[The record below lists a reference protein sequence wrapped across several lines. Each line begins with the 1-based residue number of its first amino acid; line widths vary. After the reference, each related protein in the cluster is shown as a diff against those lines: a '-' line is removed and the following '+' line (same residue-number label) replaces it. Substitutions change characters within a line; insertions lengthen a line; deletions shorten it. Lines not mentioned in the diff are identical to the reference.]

1 MSELI
6 HLEGISRR
14 FSLGGTEVAALD
26 RVSLRVA
33 EGEYLAVM
41 GPSGSGKSTLLNVL
55 GLLDR
60 PDEGRYW
67 LGGEDTASL
76 PEPAL
81 AQLRG
86 HRIGFVFQSF
96 HLISRL
102 TARENVELPLMLCGV
117 APGERLRRSQQ
128 LLGELGLAN
137 RADHRPAELSGGQR
151 QRVAIARAMV
161 MSPRLILADEPTGN
175 LDSRS
180 GEEVIALLEG
190 LNREQGITLVV
201 VTHDPRLG
209 ERAGRR
215 LLMTDGRIST
225 DSGGEIADRLLGTDR
240 IVRTDRAH
248 RGGA

>member
-1 MSELI
+1 MSDLI
-6 HLEGISRR
+6 RLDAVSRC
-14 FSLGGTEVAALD
+14 FTLGGSEVAALD

-67 LGGEDTASL
+67 LGGEDTATLS
-76 PEPAL
+76 EPAL

-102 TARENVELPLMLCGV
+102 TARENVELPLMLCGI
-117 APGERLRRSQQ
+117 APGERHRRSQR
-128 LLGELGLAN
+128 LLGELGLEN
-137 RADHRPAELSGGQR
+137 RAGHRPAELSGGQR
-151 QRVAIARAMV
+151 QRVAIARAMA
-161 MSPRLILADEPTGN
+161 MAPRLILADEPTGN

-180 GEEVIALLEG
+180 GEEVITLLEE

-209 ERAGRR
+209 DRAGRR
-215 LLMTDGRIST
+215 ILMNDGRINI
-225 DSGGEIADRLLGTDR
+225 DSGGG
-240 IVRTDRAH
+240 
-248 RGGA
+248 

>member
-6 HLEGISRR
+6 RLDAVSRR
-14 FSLGGTEVAALD
+14 FTLGGTEVAALEH
-26 RVSLRVA
+26 VSLRVA

-60 PDEGRYW
+60 PDEGQYW
-67 LGGEDTASL
+67 LGGQDIATLS
-76 PEPAL
+76 EPAL

-96 HLISRL
+96 HLIPRL

-117 APGERLRRSQQ
+117 LPAERHRRSQR
-128 LLGELGLAN
+128 LLEDLGLDN

-151 QRVAIARAMV
+151 QRVAIARAMA
-161 MSPRLILADEPTGN
+161 MAPRLILADEPTGN

-180 GEEVIALLEG
+180 GEEVITLLEG
-190 LNREQGITLVV
+190 LNREQGITLMV

-215 LLMTDGRIST
+215 ILMNDGRISS
-225 DSGGEIADRLLGTDR
+225 DSGGG
-240 IVRTDRAH
+240 
-248 RGGA
+248 

>member
-6 HLEGISRR
+6 RLDAVSRR
-14 FSLGGTEVAALD
+14 FTLGGTEVAALEH
-26 RVSLRVA
+26 VSLRVA

-60 PDEGRYW
+60 PDEGQYW
-67 LGGEDTASL
+67 LGGEDIATLS
-76 PEPAL
+76 EPAL

-117 APGERLRRSQQ
+117 LPAERHRRSQR
-128 LLGELGLAN
+128 LLEELGLDN

-151 QRVAIARAMV
+151 QRVAIARAMA
-161 MSPRLILADEPTGN
+161 MAPRLILADEPTGN

-180 GEEVIALLEG
+180 GEEVITLLEG
-190 LNREQGITLVV
+190 LNREQGITLMV

-215 LLMTDGRIST
+215 ISMDDGRISS
-225 DSGGEIADRLLGTDR
+225 DSCGG
-240 IVRTDRAH
+240 
-248 RGGA
+248 

>member
-6 HLEGISRR
+6 RLDAVSRR
-14 FSLGGTEVAALD
+14 FTLGGTEVAALD

-67 LGGEDTASL
+67 LGGQDIATLS
-76 PEPAL
+76 EPAL

-96 HLISRL
+96 HLIPRL

-117 APGERLRRSQQ
+117 LPAERHRRSQR
-128 LLGELGLAN
+128 LLGDLGLDN

-151 QRVAIARAMV
+151 QRVAIARAMA
-161 MSPRLILADEPTGN
+161 MAPRLILADEPTGN

-180 GEEVIALLEG
+180 GEEVITLLEG
-190 LNREQGITLVV
+190 LNRQQGITLMV

-215 LLMTDGRIST
+215 ILMNDGRISS
-225 DSGGEIADRLLGTDR
+225 DSGGG
-240 IVRTDRAH
+240 
-248 RGGA
+248 

>member
-6 HLEGISRR
+6 RLEAVSRR
-14 FSLGGTEVAALD
+14 FILGGSEVAALAQ
-26 RVSLRVA
+26 VSLRVA

-67 LGGEDTASL
+67 LGGQDTATLS
-76 PEPAL
+76 EPAL
-81 AQLRG
+81 ARLRG

-96 HLISRL
+96 HLIPRL

-117 APGERLRRSQQ
+117 LPAERHRRSQR
-128 LLGELGLAN
+128 LLGGLGLDN

-151 QRVAIARAMV
+151 QRVAIARAMA
-161 MSPRLILADEPTGN
+161 MAPRLILADEPTGN

-180 GEEVIALLEG
+180 GEEVITLLEG
-190 LNREQGITLVV
+190 LNREQGITLMV
-201 VTHDPRLG
+201 VTHDPRIG

-215 LLMTDGRIST
+215 ILMNDGRISS
-225 DSGGEIADRLLGTDR
+225 DSGGG
-240 IVRTDRAH
+240 
-248 RGGA
+248 

>member
-1 MSELI
+1 MSDLI
-6 HLEGISRR
+6 RLDAVSRR
-14 FSLGGTEVAALD
+14 FTLGGTEVAALEH
-26 RVSLRVA
+26 VSLRVA

-60 PDEGRYW
+60 PDEGQYW
-67 LGGEDTASL
+67 LGGQDIATLS
-76 PEPAL
+76 EPAL

-117 APGERLRRSQQ
+117 LPAERHRRSQR
-128 LLGELGLAN
+128 LLEDLGLEN

-151 QRVAIARAMV
+151 QRVAIARAMA
-161 MSPRLILADEPTGN
+161 MAPRLILADEPTGN

-180 GEEVIALLEG
+180 GEEVITLLEG
-190 LNREQGITLVV
+190 LNREQGITLMV

-215 LLMTDGRIST
+215 ISMDDGRISS
-225 DSGGEIADRLLGTDR
+225 DSGGG
-240 IVRTDRAH
+240 
-248 RGGA
+248 

>member
-1 MSELI
+1 MSDLI
-6 HLEGISRR
+6 RLEAVSRR
-14 FSLGGTEVAALD
+14 FTLGGSEVAALD

-67 LGGEDTASL
+67 LGGEDTATLS
-76 PEPAL
+76 EPAL
-81 AQLRG
+81 ARLRG

-96 HLISRL
+96 HLVSRL

-117 APGERLRRSQQ
+117 APTERHRRSQQ
-128 LLGELGLAN
+128 LLASLGLGN

-151 QRVAIARAMV
+151 QRVAIARAMA
-161 MSPRLILADEPTGN
+161 MAPRLILADEPTGN

-180 GEEVIALLEG
+180 GEEVITLLEG

-215 LLMTDGRIST
+215 ILMNDGRIGS
-225 DSGGEIADRLLGTDR
+225 DSGGN
-240 IVRTDRAH
+240 
-248 RGGA
+248 

>member
-1 MSELI
+1 MSDLI
-6 HLEGISRR
+6 RLDAVRRR
-14 FSLGGTEVAALD
+14 FTLGGTEVAALD
-26 RVSLRVA
+26 HVSLRVA

-41 GPSGSGKSTLLNVL
+41 GRSGSGKSTLLNVL

-60 PDEGRYW
+60 PDEGQYW
-67 LGGEDTASL
+67 LGGQDIATLS
-76 PEPAL
+76 EPAL
-81 AQLRG
+81 APLRG

-96 HLISRL
+96 HLIPRL

-117 APGERLRRSQQ
+117 LPAERHRRSQQ
-128 LLGELGLAN
+128 LLGELGLEN

-151 QRVAIARAMV
+151 QRVAIARAMA
-161 MSPRLILADEPTGN
+161 MAPRLILADEPTGN

-180 GEEVIALLEG
+180 GEEVITLLEG

-215 LLMTDGRIST
+215 ILMNDGRISS
-225 DSGGEIADRLLGTDR
+225 DSGGD
-240 IVRTDRAH
+240 
-248 RGGA
+248 

>member
-1 MSELI
+1 MSDLI
-6 HLEGISRR
+6 RLEAVSRR
-14 FSLGGTEVAALD
+14 FTLGGSEVAALD

-60 PDEGRYW
+60 PDEGQYW
-67 LGGEDTASL
+67 LGGQDIATLS
-76 PEPAL
+76 EPAL

-117 APGERLRRSQQ
+117 LPAERHRRSQQ
-128 LLGELGLAN
+128 LLGELGLEN

-151 QRVAIARAMV
+151 QRVAIARAMA
-161 MSPRLILADEPTGN
+161 MAPRLILADEPTGN

-180 GEEVIALLEG
+180 GEEVITLLEG
-190 LNREQGITLVV
+190 LNREQGITLMV

-215 LLMTDGRIST
+215 ISMDDGRISS
-225 DSGGEIADRLLGTDR
+225 DSGGG
-240 IVRTDRAH
+240 
-248 RGGA
+248 

>member
-6 HLEGISRR
+6 RLEAVRR
-14 FSLGGTEVAALD
+14 HFTLGESEVAALEQ
-26 RVSLRVA
+26 VSLQVA
-33 EGEYLAVM
+33 EGEYLAIM

-60 PDEGRYW
+60 PDGGRYW
-67 LGGEDTASL
+67 LGGEDTATL
-76 PEPAL
+76 AEPAL

-96 HLISRL
+96 HLVARL

-117 APGERLRRSQQ
+117 APAERHRRSQQ
-128 LLGELGLAN
+128 LLEELGLAN
-137 RADHRPAELSGGQR
+137 RASHRPAELSGGQR
-151 QRVAIARAMV
+151 QRVAIARAMA
-161 MSPRLILADEPTGN
+161 MAPRLILADEPTGN

-180 GEEVIALLEG
+180 GEEVITLLER

-215 LLMTDGRIST
+215 ILMNDGRISR
-225 DSGGEIADRLLGTDR
+225 DSGGG
-240 IVRTDRAH
+240 
-248 RGGA
+248 

>member
-1 MSELI
+1 MSDLI
-6 HLEGISRR
+6 RLDAVSRH
-14 FSLGGTEVAALD
+14 FTLGGSEVAALD

-67 LGGEDTASL
+67 LGGEDTATLS
-76 PEPAL
+76 EPAL

-102 TARENVELPLMLCGV
+102 TARENVELPLMLCGI
-117 APGERLRRSQQ
+117 ALAERHRRSQR
-128 LLGELGLAN
+128 LLGELGLEN
-137 RADHRPAELSGGQR
+137 RAGHRPAELSGGQR
-151 QRVAIARAMV
+151 QRVAIARAMA
-161 MSPRLILADEPTGN
+161 MAPRLILADEPTGN

-180 GEEVIALLEG
+180 GEEVITLLEG

-215 LLMTDGRIST
+215 ILMNDGCINI
-225 DSGGEIADRLLGTDR
+225 DSGGG
-240 IVRTDRAH
+240 
-248 RGGA
+248 

>member
-1 MSELI
+1 MSDLI
-6 HLEGISRR
+6 RLDAVSRR
-14 FSLGGTEVAALD
+14 FTLGGSEVAALD

-67 LGGEDTASL
+67 LGGEDTATLS
-76 PEPAL
+76 EPAL

-102 TARENVELPLMLCGV
+102 TARENVELPLMLCGI
-117 APGERLRRSQQ
+117 APAERHRRSYR
-128 LLGELGLAN
+128 LLGELGLEN
-137 RADHRPAELSGGQR
+137 RAGHRPAELSGGQR
-151 QRVAIARAMV
+151 QRVAIARAMA
-161 MSPRLILADEPTGN
+161 MAPRLILADEPTGN

-180 GEEVIALLEG
+180 GEEVITLLEE

-215 LLMTDGRIST
+215 ILMNNGRINI
-225 DSGGEIADRLLGTDR
+225 DSCGG
-240 IVRTDRAH
+240 
-248 RGGA
+248 

>member
-1 MSELI
+1 MSDLI
-6 HLEGISRR
+6 RLDAVSRR
-14 FSLGGTEVAALD
+14 FTLGGTEVAALD

-60 PDEGRYW
+60 PDEGQYW
-67 LGGEDTASL
+67 LGGQDIATLS
-76 PEPAL
+76 EPAL

-96 HLISRL
+96 HLIPRL

-117 APGERLRRSQQ
+117 LPAERHRRSQR
-128 LLGELGLAN
+128 LLEDLGLDN

-151 QRVAIARAMV
+151 QRVAIARAMA
-161 MSPRLILADEPTGN
+161 MAPRLILADEPTGN

-180 GEEVIALLEG
+180 GEEVITLLEG
-190 LNREQGITLVV
+190 LNREQGITLMV

-215 LLMTDGRIST
+215 ISMDDGRISS
-225 DSGGEIADRLLGTDR
+225 DSGGG
-240 IVRTDRAH
+240 
-248 RGGA
+248 

>member
-6 HLEGISRR
+6 RLDAVSRR
-14 FSLGGTEVAALD
+14 FTLGGTEVAALEH
-26 RVSLRVA
+26 VSLRVA

-60 PDEGRYW
+60 PDEGQYW
-67 LGGEDTASL
+67 LGGQDIATLS
-76 PEPAL
+76 EPAL

-117 APGERLRRSQQ
+117 LPAERHRRSQR
-128 LLGELGLAN
+128 LLEDLGLEN

-151 QRVAIARAMV
+151 QRVAIARAMA
-161 MSPRLILADEPTGN
+161 MAPRLILADEPTGN

-180 GEEVIALLEG
+180 GEEVITLLEG
-190 LNREQGITLVV
+190 LNREQGITLMV

-215 LLMTDGRIST
+215 ISMDDGRISS
-225 DSGGEIADRLLGTDR
+225 DSGGG
-240 IVRTDRAH
+240 
-248 RGGA
+248 

>member
-1 MSELI
+1 MSDLI
-6 HLEGISRR
+6 RLDAVSRR
-14 FSLGGTEVAALD
+14 FTLGGSEVAALD

-67 LGGEDTASL
+67 LGGEDTATLS
-76 PEPAL
+76 EPAL

-102 TARENVELPLMLCGV
+102 TARENVELPLMLCGI
-117 APGERLRRSQQ
+117 APTERHRRSQR
-128 LLGELGLAN
+128 LLGELGLEN
-137 RADHRPAELSGGQR
+137 RAGHRPAELSGGQR
-151 QRVAIARAMV
+151 QRVAIARAMA
-161 MSPRLILADEPTGN
+161 MAPRLILADEPTGN
-175 LDSRS
+175 LDSHS
-180 GEEVIALLEG
+180 GEEVITLLEG

-215 LLMTDGRIST
+215 ILMNDGHINT
-225 DSGGEIADRLLGTDR
+225 DSGGG
-240 IVRTDRAH
+240 
-248 RGGA
+248 

>member
-1 MSELI
+1 MSDLI
-6 HLEGISRR
+6 RLDAVSRR
-14 FSLGGTEVAALD
+14 FTLGGTEVAALEH
-26 RVSLRVA
+26 VSLRVA

-60 PDEGRYW
+60 PDEGQYW
-67 LGGEDTASL
+67 LGGQDIATLSES
-76 PEPAL
+76 AL

-96 HLISRL
+96 HLIARL

-117 APGERLRRSQQ
+117 LPAERHRRSQR
-128 LLGELGLAN
+128 LLEDPGLDN

-151 QRVAIARAMV
+151 QRVAIARAMA
-161 MSPRLILADEPTGN
+161 MAPRLILADEPTGN

-180 GEEVIALLEG
+180 GEEVITLLEG
-190 LNREQGITLVV
+190 LNREQGITLMV

-215 LLMTDGRIST
+215 ISMDDGRISS
-225 DSGGEIADRLLGTDR
+225 DSGGG
-240 IVRTDRAH
+240 
-248 RGGA
+248 

>member
-1 MSELI
+1 MSDLI
-6 HLEGISRR
+6 RLEAVSRR
-14 FSLGGTEVAALD
+14 FTLGGSEVAALD

-67 LGGEDTASL
+67 LGGEDTATLS
-76 PEPAL
+76 EPAL

-102 TARENVELPLMLCGV
+102 TARENVELPLMLCGI
-117 APGERLRRSQQ
+117 APAERHRRSQL
-128 LLGELGLAN
+128 LLGELGLEN
-137 RADHRPAELSGGQR
+137 RAGHRPAELSGGQR
-151 QRVAIARAMV
+151 QRVAIARAMA
-161 MSPRLILADEPTGN
+161 MAPRLILADEPTGN

-180 GEEVIALLEG
+180 GEEVITLLEG

-215 LLMTDGRIST
+215 ILMNDGRINI
-225 DSGGEIADRLLGTDR
+225 DSGGG
-240 IVRTDRAH
+240 
-248 RGGA
+248 

>member
-1 MSELI
+1 MSDLI
-6 HLEGISRR
+6 RLEAVSRR
-14 FSLGGTEVAALD
+14 FTLGGSEVAALD

-67 LGGEDTASL
+67 LGGEDTATL

-81 AQLRG
+81 ARLRG

-96 HLISRL
+96 HLVSRL

-117 APGERLRRSQQ
+117 APTERHRRSQQ
-128 LLGELGLAN
+128 LLASLGLDN

-151 QRVAIARAMV
+151 QRVAIARAMA
-161 MSPRLILADEPTGN
+161 MAPRLILADEPTGN

-180 GEEVIALLEG
+180 GEEVITLLEG
-190 LNREQGITLVV
+190 LNRVQGITLVV

-215 LLMTDGRIST
+215 ILMNDGRIGS
-225 DSGGEIADRLLGTDR
+225 DSGGN
-240 IVRTDRAH
+240 
-248 RGGA
+248 

>member
-6 HLEGISRR
+6 RLDAVSRR
-14 FSLGGTEVAALD
+14 FTLGGTEVAALEH
-26 RVSLRVA
+26 VSLRVA

-60 PDEGRYW
+60 PDEGQYW
-67 LGGEDTASL
+67 LGGQDIATLS
-76 PEPAL
+76 EPAL

-96 HLISRL
+96 HLIPRL

-117 APGERLRRSQQ
+117 LPAERHRRSQR
-128 LLGELGLAN
+128 LLEDLGLDN

-151 QRVAIARAMV
+151 QRVAIARAMA
-161 MSPRLILADEPTGN
+161 MAPQLILADEPTGN

-180 GEEVIALLEG
+180 GEEVITLLEG

-215 LLMTDGRIST
+215 ILMNDGRISS
-225 DSGGEIADRLLGTDR
+225 DSGGD
-240 IVRTDRAH
+240 
-248 RGGA
+248 

>member
-1 MSELI
+1 MSDLI
-6 HLEGISRR
+6 RLEAVSRR
-14 FSLGGTEVAALD
+14 FTLGGSEVAALE

-67 LGGEDTASL
+67 LGGEDTATLS
-76 PEPAL
+76 EPAL

-102 TARENVELPLMLCGV
+102 TARENVELPLMLCGI
-117 APGERLRRSQQ
+117 APAERHRRSQR
-128 LLGELGLAN
+128 LLGELGLEN
-137 RADHRPAELSGGQR
+137 RAEHRPAELSGGQR
-151 QRVAIARAMV
+151 QRVAIARAMA
-161 MSPRLILADEPTGN
+161 MAPRLILADEPTGN

-180 GEEVIALLEG
+180 GEEVITLLER

-215 LLMTDGRIST
+215 ILMNDGRIST
-225 DSGGEIADRLLGTDR
+225 DSIDSTHSDGG
-240 IVRTDRAH
+240 
-248 RGGA
+248 

>member
-1 MSELI
+1 MSDLI
-6 HLEGISRR
+6 LLEAVSRR
-14 FSLGGTEVAALD
+14 FTLGGSEVAALD

-67 LGGEDTASL
+67 LGGEDTATL

-81 AQLRG
+81 ARLRG

-96 HLISRL
+96 HLVSRL

-117 APGERLRRSQQ
+117 APTERHRRSQQ
-128 LLGELGLAN
+128 LLASLGLEN

-151 QRVAIARAMV
+151 QRVAIARAMA
-161 MSPRLILADEPTGN
+161 MAPRLILADEPTGN

-180 GEEVIALLEG
+180 GEEVITLLEG
-190 LNREQGITLVV
+190 LNRVQGITLVV

-215 LLMTDGRIST
+215 ILMNDGRIGS
-225 DSGGEIADRLLGTDR
+225 DSGGN
-240 IVRTDRAH
+240 
-248 RGGA
+248 

>member
-6 HLEGISRR
+6 RLDAVSRR
-14 FSLGGTEVAALD
+14 FTLGGTEVAALD

-67 LGGEDTASL
+67 LGGQDIATLS
-76 PEPAL
+76 EPAL

-96 HLISRL
+96 HLIPRL

-117 APGERLRRSQQ
+117 LPAERHRRSQR
-128 LLGELGLAN
+128 LLGDLGLDN

-151 QRVAIARAMV
+151 QRVAIARAMA
-161 MSPRLILADEPTGN
+161 MAPRLILADEPTGN

-180 GEEVIALLEG
+180 GEEVITLLEG
-190 LNREQGITLVV
+190 LNREQGITLMV

-215 LLMTDGRIST
+215 ILMNDGRISS
-225 DSGGEIADRLLGTDR
+225 DSGGG
-240 IVRTDRAH
+240 
-248 RGGA
+248 

>member
-1 MSELI
+1 MSDLI
-6 HLEGISRR
+6 RLEAVSRR
-14 FSLGGTEVAALD
+14 FTLGGSEVAALE

-67 LGGEDTASL
+67 LGGEDTATLS
-76 PEPAL
+76 EPAL

-102 TARENVELPLMLCGV
+102 TARENVELPLMLYGI
-117 APGERLRRSQQ
+117 APAERHRRSQR
-128 LLGELGLAN
+128 LLGELGLEN
-137 RADHRPAELSGGQR
+137 RAEHRPAELSGGQR
-151 QRVAIARAMV
+151 QRVAIARAMA
-161 MSPRLILADEPTGN
+161 MAPRLILADEPTGN

-180 GEEVIALLEG
+180 GEEVITLLEG

-215 LLMTDGRIST
+215 ILMNDGRIST
-225 DSGGEIADRLLGTDR
+225 DSIDSTHSDGG
-240 IVRTDRAH
+240 
-248 RGGA
+248 

>member
-1 MSELI
+1 MSDLI
-6 HLEGISRR
+6 RLEAVSRR
-14 FSLGGTEVAALD
+14 FTLGGSEVAALD

-67 LGGEDTASL
+67 LGGEDTATL

-81 AQLRG
+81 ARLRG

-96 HLISRL
+96 HLVSRL

-117 APGERLRRSQQ
+117 APTERHRRSQQ
-128 LLGELGLAN
+128 LLASLGLEN

-151 QRVAIARAMV
+151 QRVAIARAMA
-161 MSPRLILADEPTGN
+161 MAPRLILADEPTGN

-180 GEEVIALLEG
+180 GEEVITLLEG
-190 LNREQGITLVV
+190 LNRVQGITLVV

-215 LLMTDGRIST
+215 ILMNDGRIGS
-225 DSGGEIADRLLGTDR
+225 DSGGN
-240 IVRTDRAH
+240 
-248 RGGA
+248 

>member
-6 HLEGISRR
+6 RLDAVSRR
-14 FSLGGTEVAALD
+14 FTLGGTEVAALD

-60 PDEGRYW
+60 PDEGQYW
-67 LGGEDTASL
+67 LGGQDIATLS
-76 PEPAL
+76 EPAL
-81 AQLRG
+81 ALLRG

-96 HLISRL
+96 HLIPRL

-117 APGERLRRSQQ
+117 LPAERHRRSQR
-128 LLGELGLAN
+128 LLEDLGLDN
-137 RADHRPAELSGGQR
+137 RAAHRPAELSGGQR
-151 QRVAIARAMV
+151 QRVAIARAMA
-161 MSPRLILADEPTGN
+161 MAPRLILADEPTGN

-180 GEEVIALLEG
+180 GEEVITLLEV
-190 LNREQGITLVV
+190 LNREQGITLMV

-215 LLMTDGRIST
+215 ILMNDGRISS
-225 DSGGEIADRLLGTDR
+225 DSGGG
-240 IVRTDRAH
+240 
-248 RGGA
+248 

>member
-6 HLEGISRR
+6 RLEAVSRR
-14 FSLGGTEVAALD
+14 FTLGGSEVAALD

-60 PDEGRYW
+60 PDEGQYW
-67 LGGEDTASL
+67 LGGQDIATLS
-76 PEPAL
+76 EPAL

-96 HLISRL
+96 HLIPRL

-117 APGERLRRSQQ
+117 LPAERHRRSQR
-128 LLGELGLAN
+128 LLEDLGLDN

-151 QRVAIARAMV
+151 QRVAIARAMA
-161 MSPRLILADEPTGN
+161 MAPRLILADEPTGN

-180 GEEVIALLEG
+180 GEEVITLLEG
-190 LNREQGITLVV
+190 LNREQGITLMV

-215 LLMTDGRIST
+215 ISMDDGRISS
-225 DSGGEIADRLLGTDR
+225 DSGGG
-240 IVRTDRAH
+240 
-248 RGGA
+248 

>member
-1 MSELI
+1 MSDLI
-6 HLEGISRR
+6 RLDAVSRR
-14 FSLGGTEVAALD
+14 FTLGGTEVAALEH
-26 RVSLRVA
+26 VSLRVA

-60 PDEGRYW
+60 PDEGQYW
-67 LGGEDTASL
+67 LGGQDIATLSES
-76 PEPAL
+76 AL

-96 HLISRL
+96 HLIARL

-117 APGERLRRSQQ
+117 LPAERHRRSQR
-128 LLGELGLAN
+128 LLEDLGLDN

-151 QRVAIARAMV
+151 QRVAIARAMA
-161 MSPRLILADEPTGN
+161 MAPRLILADEPTGN

-180 GEEVIALLEG
+180 GEEVITLLEG
-190 LNREQGITLVV
+190 LNREQGITLMV

-215 LLMTDGRIST
+215 ISMDDGRISS
-225 DSGGEIADRLLGTDR
+225 DSGGG
-240 IVRTDRAH
+240 
-248 RGGA
+248 

>member
-1 MSELI
+1 MSDLI
-6 HLEGISRR
+6 RLDAVSRR
-14 FSLGGTEVAALD
+14 FTLGGTEVAALEH
-26 RVSLRVA
+26 VSLRVA

-60 PDEGRYW
+60 PDEGQYW
-67 LGGEDTASL
+67 LGGQDIATLS
-76 PEPAL
+76 EPAL

-117 APGERLRRSQQ
+117 LPAERHRRSQQ
-128 LLGELGLAN
+128 LLGELGLEN

-151 QRVAIARAMV
+151 QRVAIARAMA
-161 MSPRLILADEPTGN
+161 MAPRLILADEPTGN

-180 GEEVIALLEG
+180 GEEVITLLEG
-190 LNREQGITLVV
+190 LNREQGITLMV

-215 LLMTDGRIST
+215 ISMDDGRISS
-225 DSGGEIADRLLGTDR
+225 DSGGG
-240 IVRTDRAH
+240 
-248 RGGA
+248 

>member
-1 MSELI
+1 MSDLI
-6 HLEGISRR
+6 RLEAVSRR
-14 FSLGGTEVAALD
+14 FTLGGTEVAALEH
-26 RVSLRVA
+26 VSLRVA

-60 PDEGRYW
+60 PDEGQYW
-67 LGGEDTASL
+67 LGGEDIATLSEL
-76 PEPAL
+76 AL

-117 APGERLRRSQQ
+117 LPAERHRRSQR
-128 LLGELGLAN
+128 LLEDLGLDN

-151 QRVAIARAMV
+151 QRVAIARAMA
-161 MSPRLILADEPTGN
+161 MAPRLILADEPTGN

-180 GEEVIALLEG
+180 GEEVITLLEG

-215 LLMTDGRIST
+215 ILMNDGHINT
-225 DSGGEIADRLLGTDR
+225 DSGGG
-240 IVRTDRAH
+240 
-248 RGGA
+248 

>member
-1 MSELI
+1 M
-6 HLEGISRR
+6 IS
-14 FSLGGTEVAALD
+14 FTLMPSAVASPWGGSEVAALD
-26 RVSLRVA
+26 RVSLGVA

-67 LGGEDTASL
+67 LGGEDTATLS
-76 PEPAL
+76 EPAL

-102 TARENVELPLMLCGV
+102 TARENVELPLMLCGI
-117 APGERLRRSQQ
+117 APAERHRRSQR
-128 LLGELGLAN
+128 LLGELGLEN
-137 RADHRPAELSGGQR
+137 RAEHRPAELSGGQR
-151 QRVAIARAMV
+151 QRVAIARAMA
-161 MSPRLILADEPTGN
+161 MAPRLILADEPTGN

-180 GEEVIALLEG
+180 GEEVITLLEG

-215 LLMTDGRIST
+215 ILMNDGRIST
-225 DSGGEIADRLLGTDR
+225 DSIDSTNSGGG
-240 IVRTDRAH
+240 
-248 RGGA
+248 

>member
-1 MSELI
+1 MSDLI
-6 HLEGISRR
+6 RLDAVSRR
-14 FSLGGTEVAALD
+14 FTLGGTEVAALD

-60 PDEGRYW
+60 PDEGQYW
-67 LGGEDTASL
+67 LGGEDIATLS
-76 PEPAL
+76 EPAL

-117 APGERLRRSQQ
+117 LPAERHRRSQR
-128 LLGELGLAN
+128 LLEDLGLDN

-151 QRVAIARAMV
+151 QRVAIARAMA
-161 MSPRLILADEPTGN
+161 MAPRLILADEPTGN

-180 GEEVIALLEG
+180 GEEVITLLEG
-190 LNREQGITLVV
+190 LNREQGITLMV

-215 LLMTDGRIST
+215 ISMDDGRISS
-225 DSGGEIADRLLGTDR
+225 DSGGG
-240 IVRTDRAH
+240 
-248 RGGA
+248 

>member
-1 MSELI
+1 MSDLI
-6 HLEGISRR
+6 RLEAVSRR
-14 FSLGGTEVAALD
+14 FTLGGTEVAALAQ
-26 RVSLRVA
+26 VSLRVA

-60 PDEGRYW
+60 PDEGQYW
-67 LGGEDTASL
+67 LGGQDIATLS
-76 PEPAL
+76 EPAL

-96 HLISRL
+96 HLIPRL

-117 APGERLRRSQQ
+117 LPAERHRRSQR
-128 LLGELGLAN
+128 LLEELGLEN

-151 QRVAIARAMV
+151 QRVAIARAMA
-161 MSPRLILADEPTGN
+161 MAPRLILADEPTGN

-180 GEEVIALLEG
+180 GEEVITLLEG
-190 LNREQGITLVV
+190 LNREQGITLMV

-215 LLMTDGRIST
+215 ISMDDGRISS
-225 DSGGEIADRLLGTDR
+225 DSGGG
-240 IVRTDRAH
+240 
-248 RGGA
+248 

>member
-1 MSELI
+1 MSDLI
-6 HLEGISRR
+6 RLEAVSRR
-14 FSLGGTEVAALD
+14 FTLGGTEVAALEH
-26 RVSLRVA
+26 VSLRVA

-60 PDEGRYW
+60 PDEGQYW
-67 LGGEDTASL
+67 LGGQDIATLS
-76 PEPAL
+76 EPAL

-117 APGERLRRSQQ
+117 LPAERHRRSQR
-128 LLGELGLAN
+128 LLEDLGLDN

-151 QRVAIARAMV
+151 QRVAIARAMA
-161 MSPRLILADEPTGN
+161 MAPRLILADEPTGN

-180 GEEVIALLEG
+180 GEEVITLLER
-190 LNREQGITLVV
+190 LNREQGITLMV

-215 LLMTDGRIST
+215 ISMDDGRISS
-225 DSGGEIADRLLGTDR
+225 DSGGG
-240 IVRTDRAH
+240 
-248 RGGA
+248 